1 MMGKPGSQQ
10 LLMDEKIYVAVG
22 SDLRNKSTLVWAIQ
36 NTGGKEF
43 CIVHVHQP
51 HYRKDKEKAQKILD
65 KYLQTCRQM
74 QVCAETIH
82 IEMDSVEEGIIQLIS
97 ERNVKKLVMG
107 AASDRHYS
115 MRMAD
120 LLSTKAIYIRQEA
133 PATCCIWFTCKGYLV
148 YKREAIM
155 GNTSLEYAS
164 TSSDQDSVRSRGS
177 VIPWGQ
183 YTISRG
189 NGNVYQLAVFEAEK
203 SKKEASL
210 EAFKHQEVE
219 KEKNEAIKR
228 AKEWENAYFEELKQ
242 RKETEMELKKL
253 REKLEN
259 MRYISENRITES
271 YMLVQKLQDKYNL
284 ATKVLRKAKEERD
297 FLIKGRDIA
306 IIEVEELRK
315 IHQKVSRSDEHREA
329 PQYFICPI
337 SLEVMKDPQL
347 ASDGFTY
354 EAKAISTWLQ
364 GGHETSPMTNT
375 KLLHTKLV
383 PNLAL
388 RSAIQEWLHASS
400 SSRK

>member
-22 SDLRNKSTLVWAIQ
+22 SDLGNKSTLVWAIQ

-43 CIVHVHQP
+43 CIIHVHQP
-51 HYRKDKEKAQKILD
+51 LYRKDKEKAQKILD

-74 QVCAETIH
+74 NVCAETIH
-82 IEMDSVEEGIIQLIS
+82 IEMESVEKGIIQLIS

-148 YKREAIM
+148 YKREDIM

-177 VIPWGQ
+177 VIPSGQ

-210 EAFKHQEVE
+210 EALKHQEVE

-242 RKETEMELKKL
+242 RKETEMELKKV

-271 YMLVQKLQDKYNL
+271 FMLVQKLQDKYNL

-297 FLIKGRDIA
+297 RLIKGRDIA

-315 IHQKVSRSDEHREA
+315 IHEKVSRSDEHREA

-347 ASDGFTY
+347 AADGFTY

-364 GGHETSPMTNT
+364 RGHETSPMTNT

>member
-1 MMGKPGSQQ
+1 MMGKPGSLQ

-22 SDLRNKSTLVWAIQ
+22 SDLGNKSTLVWAIQ

-51 HYRKDKEKAQKILD
+51 LYRKDKEKAQKILD

-97 ERNVKKLVMG
+97 ERHVKKLVMG

-120 LLSTKAIYIRQEA
+120 LLSTKAIYIRQQV

-148 YKREAIM
+148 YKREAIT

-177 VIPWGQ
+177 VIPSGQ

-242 RKETEMELKKL
+242 RKETEMELKKV

-259 MRYISENRITES
+259 VRYISENRITES

-297 FLIKGRDIA
+297 RLIKGRDIA

-315 IHQKVSRSDEHREA
+315 IHEKVSRSDEHREA

-347 ASDGFTY
+347 AADGFTY
-354 EAKAISTWLQ
+354 EAEAISTWLQ
-364 GGHETSPMTNT
+364 RGHETSPMTNK

>member
-1 MMGKPGSQQ
+1 MMSKPVSQQ

-22 SDLRNKSTLVWAIQ
+22 TELGNKSTLVWAIQ

-51 HYRKDKEKAQKILD
+51 LYRKEKEKAQKIMD
-65 KYLQTCRQM
+65 KYLQTCRLM
-74 QVCAETIH
+74 QVRAEKIL
-82 IEMDSVEEGIIQLIS
+82 IEMESVEKGLIQLIS
-97 ERNVKKLVMG
+97 EHNVKKLVMG
-107 AASDRHYS
+107 AASDSHYS

-120 LLSTKAIYIRQEA
+120 LLSKKAIYIRQEA

-148 YKREAIM
+148 YTREAIM
-155 GNTSLEYAS
+155 GNASLEYAS

-177 VIPWGQ
+177 VLPSGQ

-210 EAFKHQEVE
+210 EAFKHQEAE
-219 KEKNEAIKR
+219 KEKNKAMKK
-228 AKEWENAYFEELKQ
+228 AKEWESAYFEELNR
-242 RKETEMELKKL
+242 RKETEMELTKA
-253 REKLEN
+253 REKLEK

-284 ATKVLRKAKEERD
+284 ATKALRKAKEERD
-297 FLIKGRDIA
+297 ELIKGRDKA
-306 IIEVEELRK
+306 IIEAEELKR
-315 IHQKVSRSDEHREA
+315 IHEKVSRSDEHREA

-337 SLEVMKDPQL
+337 SLEVMEDPQL
-347 ASDGFTY
+347 AADGFTY
-354 EAKAISTWLQ
+354 ETEAIRTWLES
-364 GGHETSPMTNT
+364 GHETSPMTNK
-375 KLLHTKLV
+375 KLLHTNLV

-388 RSAIQEWLHASS
+388 RSAIQEWLHASP

>member
-1 MMGKPGSQQ
+1 MMGKSGSQQ

-22 SDLRNKSTLVWAIQ
+22 SDLGNKSTLVWAIQ

-51 HYRKDKEKAQKILD
+51 LYRKEKEKTQKILD
-65 KYLQTCRQM
+65 KYLQKCRQM
-74 QVCAETIH
+74 QVCAEMIH
-82 IEMDSVEEGIIQLIS
+82 IKMESVEKGIIQLIS

-107 AASDRHYS
+107 AASDTRYS

-148 YKREAIM
+148 YKRESIM

-164 TSSDQDSVRSRGS
+164 TSSGQDSVRSRGS
-177 VIPWGQ
+177 VIPSRQ
-183 YTISRG
+183 FTISRG

-210 EAFKHQEVE
+210 EAFKHQEVV

-228 AKEWENAYFEELKQ
+228 GKEWESAYLEELKQ
-242 RKETEMELKKL
+242 RKETEMELKKV
-253 REKLEN
+253 REKLEK

-297 FLIKGRDIA
+297 LLIKGRDIA

-315 IHQKVSRSDEHREA
+315 EVSRSDEHREA

-337 SLEVMKDPQL
+337 SLVNKKVNMERNRRLYRISSQIKTFVFNVSG
-347 ASDGFTY
+347 SDEG
-354 EAKAISTWLQ
+354 ST
-364 GGHETSPMTNT
+364 T
-375 KLLHTKLV
+375 
-383 PNLAL
+383 
-388 RSAIQEWLHASS
+388 
-400 SSRK
+400 SSRWIYI